1 MNPREWWLRLGD
13 RNIVTKWSWILTLPF
28 AVTVMANYYLCTGV
42 REVGVMAVGAFA
54 THCVVGLML
63 LMARTVLAAH
73 RSQLAALALFAV
85 IGAIRPFVLDAITR
99 SLELPVDPRPMLVRL
114 ALNVVC
120 SVVFLSLTAVLVSAL
135 RDRLALQRSLKVA
148 GAAVQLQQTRD
159 RFRLGQTRAQCRRE
173 LERSIETVMHAVAE
187 TELEGV
193 RGAALLKRISDDVVR
208 PMSHR
213 LFREIPPIESPTPTV
228 RLTARDRLIG
238 VVRSVE
244 PAPLYVPVFA
254 YTALVTVYLLTTYGV
269 TFTAV
274 QLGVGFWLF
283 VGGNACARR
292 VVSSGDGPLRRI
304 ATLSAVYC
312 SSALI
317 SSTAT
322 WLLLTVFG
330 RTPTF
335 YLSSMAVYPLVALSV
350 CLIRAADT
358 QRQDEERQLRSALS
372 RQALD
377 AARIHAE
384 LMHTRR
390 GLARLSHSSVQGEL
404 VAAAWSSGSVA
415 GRPVDVAATIAHI
428 LDGLES
434 DLSASSDQPADSDA
448 RKRIDDLVTVWR
460 YAIPVVSH
468 VDDEVWAVIG
478 SGSARLDS
486 VVEILSEGLTN
497 AVKHGAGGPV
507 SLEVTLSDARAV
519 VVRISSPGRLPVA
532 RDSGIGLESLAGTVT
547 SLELVEEEDR
557 VVLTA
562 VLL

>member
-54 THCVVGLML
+54 THCVVGVML
-63 LMARTVLAAH
+63 LMARAVLAAH

-99 SLELPVDPRPMLVRL
+99 ALELPVDPRPMLVRV
-114 ALNVVC
+114 ALNVAC

-159 RFRLGQTRAQCRRE
+159 RFRLDQTRAQCRRE

-390 GLARLSHSSVQGEL
+390 GLARLLHSSVQGEL
-404 VAAAWSSGSVA
+404 VAAAWSSGAVA

-507 SLEVTLSDARAV
+507 FLEVTLADARAV
-519 VVRISSPGRLPVA
+519 VVRISSPGRMPVA

>member
-13 RNIVTKWSWILTLPF
+13 RNIVTTWSWILTLPF

-42 REVGVMAVGAFA
+42 REVGVMAVGACA
-54 THCVVGLML
+54 THCIVGVML
-63 LMARTVLAAH
+63 LIARAVLAAH

-99 SLELPVDPRPMLVRL
+99 ALELPVDPRPMLVRV

-135 RDRLALQRSLKVA
+135 RDRIARQRSLKVA
-148 GAAVQLQQTRD
+148 GAAVQLQETRD
-159 RFRLGQTRAQCRRE
+159 RFRLDQTRAQCRRE
-173 LERSIETVMHAVAE
+173 LERSIETVMHTVAE

-213 LFREIPPIESPTPTV
+213 LFREIPPIESPTPGV

-254 YTALVTVYLLTTYGV
+254 YTALVTVYLLATYGV

-274 QLGVGFWLF
+274 QLGAGFWIF
-283 VGGNACARR
+283 VGGNVCARR
-292 VVSSGDGPLRRI
+292 IVRNGDGPLRRI
-304 ATLSAVYC
+304 ATLAAVYC

-317 SSTAT
+317 SSAAT
-322 WLLLTVFG
+322 CLLLFAFG
-330 RTPTF
+330 YVPTF

-358 QRQDEERQLRSALS
+358 QRQDEEHQLRSALS

-377 AARIHAE
+377 AARIHSE

-390 GLARLSHSSVQGEL
+390 GLARLLHSSVQSEL
-404 VAAAWSSGSVA
+404 VAAAWTSGADS
-415 GRPVDVAATIAHI
+415 GVDVAETIARI

-460 YAIPVVSH
+460 YAIPLVSH
-468 VDDEVWAVIG
+468 VDDEVWPVIG

-497 AVKHGAGGPV
+497 AVKHGEEGPV
-507 SLEVTLSDARAV
+507 FLEVTLSDARAV
-519 VVRISSPGRLPVA
+519 VVRISSPGRLPAA

-547 SLELVEEEDR
+547 SLELVEEEDQ

>member
-1 MNPREWWLRLGD
+1 
-13 RNIVTKWSWILTLPF
+13 
-28 AVTVMANYYLCTGV
+28 
-42 REVGVMAVGAFA
+42 
-54 THCVVGLML
+54 
-63 LMARTVLAAH
+63 
-73 RSQLAALALFAV
+73 
-85 IGAIRPFVLDAITR
+85 
-99 SLELPVDPRPMLVRL
+99 
-114 ALNVVC
+114 
-120 SVVFLSLTAVLVSAL
+120 
-135 RDRLALQRSLKVA
+135 
-148 GAAVQLQQTRD
+148 
-159 RFRLGQTRAQCRRE
+159 
-173 LERSIETVMHAVAE
+173 MHAVAE

-390 GLARLSHSSVQGEL
+390 GLARLLHSSVQGEL
-404 VAAAWSSGSVA
+404 VAAAWSSGAVA

-507 SLEVTLSDARAV
+507 FLEVTLADARAV
-519 VVRISSPGRLPVA
+519 VVRISSPGRMPVA